1 MTTTTHLTGEQLAH
15 VRDTLDA
22 MRAAGPEHF
31 NMDRW
36 FVVGPT
42 EQLHT
47 LKAYRSVRIDDC
59 GTTACLAGFA
69 ALTADA
75 TDTMPVYDDTEGM
88 RAALAEWLGMSVGLP
103 AHCDSVGWL
112 GHADDWFYVGCW
124 PQWAHDM
131 LGCWP
136 QWARDMLDDERPV
149 GERER
154 HAAEFKVITQVM
166 DDLVHG
172 VRCNWWDDD
181 LSAVEHADLADAQEA

>member
-36 FVVGPT
+36 FVEGEYP
-42 EQLHT
+42 LT
-47 LKAYRSVRIDDC
+47 LRAYRRVRIDDC
-59 GTTACLAGFA
+59 GTSACLAGFA

-103 AHCDSVGWL
+103 AHSDSGTL
-112 GHADDWFYVGCW
+112 DPSPALADDWFYV
-124 PQWAHDM
+124 
-131 LGCWP
+131 GCWP
-136 QWARDMLDDERPV
+136 QWARDMLDDERS
-149 GERER
+149 GR
-154 HAAEFKVITQVM
+154 
-166 DDLVHG
+166 
-172 VRCNWWDDD
+172 
-181 LSAVEHADLADAQEA
+181 